1 MSPGGPPATL
11 RGRARGGGC
20 GCGSHPAL
28 PAWGQPASRR
38 WGAGAKAQK
47 SSRSAGSASAHP
59 LWCREDIWLC
69 PRHLPRIPADTPA
82 GQRPGRPDRAV
93 PSLLHVAAR
102 PGSAPKPFPGGGL
115 CPAHIRTR
123 TRCWLRS
130 WRLCPA
136 RVGHACTSPGLPY
149 TRRPPALPA
158 SSGFTSTHPPAGP
171 DSV

>member
-47 SSRSAGSASAHP
+47 SSRSAGSVSARR

-69 PRHLPRIPADTPA
+69 PRHLPRVPADTPA

-93 PSLLHVAAR
+93 PSASAR
-102 PGSAPKPFPGGGL
+102 GGQTRIGSKAFPK
-115 CPAHIRTR
+115 
-123 TRCWLRS
+123 
-130 WRLCPA
+130 
-136 RVGHACTSPGLPY
+136 
-149 TRRPPALPA
+149 RRAL
-158 SSGFTSTHPPAGP
+158 SGPHQDS
-171 DSV
+171 DSVLAQVLETLPSSRGPCVHEPRTSLHPLAPCPPRLVRLHLYPPPCRA